1 MGKHYCKVCG
11 YESLRWLGK
20 CPTCGEWNSLIEEVE
35 LPSFG
40 FPSLP
45 SSHPVP
51 LQEISSSEKDR
62 VLTKIGEF
70 DRVLGGGVVLGS
82 IILIG
87 GDPGIG
93 KSTLLLQVGDALSKS
108 LGKVL
113 YVSGEESAPQVK
125 LRADRLGIES
135 PCFYILPETNMQYI
149 ISTIEEIEPHAL
161 IIDSIQT
168 IYMPKILSSPGSVS
182 QVRECT
188 AKLVSLA
195 KGKGIPIFIIGHVTK
210 EGAIAGPKILEHMV
224 DTVLYLEGEKY
235 TSFRLLRAVKN
246 RFGETREIG
255 IFEMRDFGL
264 EEVLNPSSFFL
275 RECPTNVSGSVVTAS
290 LQGTRPVLVEI
301 QVLVT
306 ETRFGI
312 PKRETVGVDYNRV
325 NLLIAVL
332 EKRVGLHLSSCDLF
346 VNVAGGVRVLEPDI
360 DLAITVAISSNFKDK
375 IVDGDLAILGEVGLL
390 GEVRS
395 VSYIDKRIREIEK
408 LGFRGCVIPK
418 NNLEGLNSNKSF
430 KKIGVSTVKEALESL
445 SIL

>member
-1 MGKHYCKVCG
+1 MGKYYCKVCG
-11 YESLRWLGK
+11 YESLGWLGK
-20 CPTCGEWNSLIEEVE
+20 CPECSEWNSLIEEVA
-35 LPSFG
+35 PQDFG

-51 LQEISSSEKDR
+51 LQEIPSSEENR
-62 VLTKIGEF
+62 TQTKIGEF

-82 IILIG
+82 AVLIG

-93 KSTLLLQVGDALSKS
+93 KSTLLLQIGDALSKR

-125 LRADRLGIES
+125 LRADRLGLKS
-135 PCFYILPETNMQYI
+135 SDFYILPETNLPCI
-149 ISTIEEIEPHAL
+149 ISKIEEIRPHAL

-168 IYMPKILSSPGSVS
+168 IYIPTIPSSPGSVS

-195 KGKGIPIFIIGHVTK
+195 KGKGIPTFIIGHVTK
-210 EGAIAGPKILEHMV
+210 EGAIAGPKVLEHMV
-224 DTVLYLEGEKY
+224 DTVLYFEGEKY
-235 TSFRLLRAVKN
+235 TSFRILRAVKN
-246 RFGETREIG
+246 RFGETSEIG
-255 IFEMRDFGL
+255 IFEMGSFGL
-264 EEVLNPSSFFL
+264 VEVLNPSSFFL
-275 RECPTNVSGSVVTAS
+275 RERPRDVSGSVVTAS
-290 LQGTRPVLVEI
+290 LQGTRPILVEI

-306 ETRFGI
+306 QTRFGI
-312 PKRETVGVDYNRV
+312 PKRETLGVDYNRV
-325 NLLIAVL
+325 SLLIAVL
-332 EKRVGLHLSSCDLF
+332 EKRVGLYLSSCDLF
-346 VNVAGGVRVLEPDI
+346 VNVAGGVRVSEPDI

-375 IVDGDLAILGEVGLL
+375 IVDGDLVILGEVGLS

-395 VSYIDKRIREIEK
+395 ISYIDKRIREIEK

-418 NNLEGLNSNKSF
+418 NNLEGLSVNKSF
-430 KKIGVSTVKEALESL
+430 KKIGVSTVKEALENL